1 MLEICDLENT
11 PRSALSIS
19 KAILDLVDAFLGLKY
34 LAVIVLGSI
43 GGLVLATAGILL
55 GDAFNSTLSQNDWKK
70 SEFVSII
77 NAANPLLQQS
87 FVISCLAIGFLS
99 AACLIFRRSW
109 LSFITSRK
117 HFSSG
122 LFLAGLALFSI
133 TNLVVIFSVTTAP
146 SADSP
151 FTFYKDWRHAAFFC
165 VLVAAYAAP
174 MALAEDIIFRGWL
187 VNFSREINSKS
198 LLFVF
203 GSSVLFSVAHL
214 QWDLASLVLRFASG
228 LTYAWAVMRLGG
240 LEFSFGAHLGKNTVL
255 VWLLGQSGQFDWK
268 YSYEIAVYTNVVG
281 SIGLIL
287 MVETFIRLRQVKIDR
302 RQH

>member
-1 MLEICDLENT
+1 MLEICNLENT

-43 GGLVLATAGILL
+43 CGLVLATAGILF
-55 GDAFNSTLSQNDWKK
+55 GDALNSTLSQSDWRKL
-70 SEFVSII
+70 EFVSII
-77 NAANPLLQQS
+77 YAANPLLQQS
-87 FVISCLAIGFLS
+87 FIISCLAIGFLS

-117 HFSSG
+117 QFSSG

-146 SADSP
+146 SSDSP
-151 FTFYKDWRHAAFFC
+151 LTFYKDWRHAAFFC
-165 VLVAAYAAP
+165 VLVVAYAAP
-174 MALAEDIIFRGWL
+174 MALAEDILFRGWL
-187 VNFSREINSKS
+187 VKFSREINSKS

-228 LTYAWAVMRLGG
+228 LAYAWAVMRLGG